1 MIDQEKIK
9 AHSSVKEV
17 SVSPS
22 GISKSIAGPINEEAR
37 HEPSLM
43 DFDEPTPP
51 AEQTPPAITHMREFT
66 QKISVSGGTNHEQVL
81 LKVDMNAIESFVK
94 TYVDK
99 RFDRIEALM
108 KKHHEE
114 MKKQHEKMMSAV
126 VIDIVGSNRDVK
138 KNETDGDEL
147 KTPKEQSKD
156 IPDKGTSTDIKSVA
170 FQQFIDNTIAKIFLS
185 VIAIQSVEL
194 LQKENLPDLF
204 LQTDNIEVRN
214 KP

>member
-9 AHSSVKEV
+9 SHSSVKEV

-66 QKISVSGGTNHEQVL
+66 QKISV
-81 LKVDMNAIESFVK
+81 
-94 TYVDK
+94 
-99 RFDRIEALM
+99 
-108 KKHHEE
+108 
-114 MKKQHEKMMSAV
+114 

-170 FQQFIDNTIAKIFLS
+170 FQQSIDNTIAKIFLS

-214 KP
+214 KSIEISSDAFQESIDNIIVGISTPYAAMPINSVELK